1 MANPNKSMQ
10 RHQQLPKCVK
20 ELPSLKLQKIS
31 HHSTAMKE
39 NDSEG
44 VIVEPNDP
52 MNMDIHI
59 LPKGSQV
66 LPFPE
71 FLEEYVYNDP
81 SKAIEQNDIFPVA
94 MDIPSER
101 ERSRMF
107 GTSLLIENHDDEVLV
122 YKNPNVRQPSFEPYI
137 FQKRLQTY
145 YFDELLRQRRV
156 RNQRR
161 SRSEL
166 DANVGLKSVDSIVL
180 DLLYIHSIRK
190 RFTISEV
197 DKFLS
202 LMDDITTVSYAKTV
216 NKTQWRT
223 TKKNY
228 DKFIDIFSPLSRPEY
243 ALPPGM
249 YGTNDPEG
257 NPILPYYG
265 VSVHILEEI
274 GFELL
279 RVKTVREDFVFEH
292 EPMENSNGERLTGPF
307 QTAKKFKELDN
318 YVKNRHGE
326 DAVAL
331 CLALYSDP
339 TKLNPT
345 MSRNVH
351 PVYLTILNIRQSKP
365 IFVGFIPYEVH
376 DIATLEDYLSKN
388 KLINVNK
395 LKDEILGCLKSSD
408 MMRFFE
414 FLFDPLFDLSDNGIV
429 WQVGRGSDAETR
441 RFIPFIVDQ
450 LGDELIQSERTGC
463 SYQCKN
469 FSCGRCLRKNC
480 FSFYNPPIDNDFS
493 MGSYVTFKYHNK
505 EYQSFIIP
513 YSIRRLHVTKDA
525 QKRKIIAFSELANVH
540 ILNEHNNQWYDIVT
554 FDHTKV
560 YVDTTIKKGM
570 STMTYRVHSIE
581 RNKGV
586 RISSKTLLALEDVDI
601 KDLTTLRRPFYGLCN
616 FGLGGTWRNAL
627 VIRDSRDIDVLYDD
641 GDIEKDIPKSRFI
654 YFDAPRND
662 YQMNM
667 FSEGKLS
674 ILLRQIEHFRT
685 TGTTGLILYL
695 TLFIPYP
702 ISMYNPNPKT

>member
-10 RHQQLPKCVK
+10 RHQQLPKCVQQ
-20 ELPSLKLQKIS
+20 LPSLKLQKIFC
-31 HHSTAMKE
+31 HSTAIKE

-81 SKAIEQNDIFPVA
+81 SKAIEQNDIFTVA

-216 NKTQWRT
+216 NKTQLRT

-249 YGTNDPEG
+249 YGTNDPEE

-265 VSVHILEEI
+265 VSVHILEE
-274 GFELL
+274 
-279 RVKTVREDFVFEH
+279 
-292 EPMENSNGERLTGPF
+292 S
-307 QTAKKFKELDN
+307 
-318 YVKNRHGE
+318 
-326 DAVAL
+326 
-331 CLALYSDP
+331 
-339 TKLNPT
+339 
-345 MSRNVH
+345 
-351 PVYLTILNIRQSKP
+351 
-365 IFVGFIPYEVH
+365 
-376 DIATLEDYLSKN
+376 
-388 KLINVNK
+388 
-395 LKDEILGCLKSSD
+395 
-408 MMRFFE
+408 
-414 FLFDPLFDLSDNGIV
+414 
-429 WQVGRGSDAETR
+429 
-441 RFIPFIVDQ
+441 
-450 LGDELIQSERTGC
+450 
-463 SYQCKN
+463 
-469 FSCGRCLRKNC
+469 
-480 FSFYNPPIDNDFS
+480 
-493 MGSYVTFKYHNK
+493 
-505 EYQSFIIP
+505 
-513 YSIRRLHVTKDA
+513 
-525 QKRKIIAFSELANVH
+525 
-540 ILNEHNNQWYDIVT
+540 
-554 FDHTKV
+554 
-560 YVDTTIKKGM
+560 
-570 STMTYRVHSIE
+570 
-581 RNKGV
+581 
-586 RISSKTLLALEDVDI
+586 
-601 KDLTTLRRPFYGLCN
+601 
-616 FGLGGTWRNAL
+616 
-627 VIRDSRDIDVLYDD
+627 
-641 GDIEKDIPKSRFI
+641 
-654 YFDAPRND
+654 
-662 YQMNM
+662 
-667 FSEGKLS
+667 
-674 ILLRQIEHFRT
+674 
-685 TGTTGLILYL
+685 
-695 TLFIPYP
+695 
-702 ISMYNPNPKT
+702 

>member
-1 MANPNKSMQ
+1 MSKLNEWLRCKYCNQLVRCNAANPTKSMQ
-10 RHQQLPKCVK
+10 RHQQLPKCVQ
-20 ELPSLKLQKIS
+20 ELPSLKLQKIT
-31 HHSTAMKE
+31 HQSTAIKE
-39 NDSEG
+39 KYAEG
-44 VIVEPNDP
+44 VIVEPNGP

-59 LPKGSQV
+59 LPQGSQV

-71 FLEEYVYNDP
+71 FLEEYVYNDH
-81 SKAIEQNDIFPVA
+81 SLASEKDDKLPVS
-94 MDIPSER
+94 MDVPSEK
-101 ERSRMF
+101 ERSQMF
-107 GTSLLIENHDDEVLV
+107 GTSLLSENYDDEVLV
-122 YKNPNVRQPSFEPYI
+122 YKNHNVRQPSFEPYI
-137 FQKRLQTY
+137 FQKKLQKD
-145 YFDELLRQRRV
+145 YFDALLSKRSV

-161 SRSEL
+161 SRLEL
-166 DANVGLKSVDSIVL
+166 EANVGLKSVDSIVL
-180 DLLYIHSIRK
+180 DLLYTHSIRK
-190 RFTISEV
+190 GFTISEV

-202 LMDDITTVSYAKTV
+202 LMDDITTISYATTV

-228 DKFIDIFSPLSRPEY
+228 DKFIDVFSPLTRPEY
-243 ALPPGM
+243 ALPPEM
-249 YGTNDPEG
+249 YGVNDPEG

-279 RVKTVREDFVFEH
+279 RVKNVREDFVFEH
-292 EPMENSNGERLTGPF
+292 EPMENSKGERLTGPF
-307 QTAKKFKELDN
+307 QTAKKFKELDH
-318 YVKNRHGE
+318 YVKNHHGE

-414 FLFDPLFDLSDNGIV
+414 FLFDPLFGLSENGIV

-441 RFIPFIVDQ
+441 RFVPFIVDQ

-493 MGSYVTFKYHNK
+493 MGSYVTFKYYNQ
-505 EYQSFIIP
+505 EYQSFIVP
-513 YSIRRLHVTKDA
+513 YSIKRLHVSKDSE
-525 QKRKIIAFSELANVH
+525 KRTIIAFSEMANIH
-540 ILNEHNNQWYDIVT
+540 ILNEDNNQWCDILT
-554 FDHTKV
+554 LDHTKV
-560 YVDTTIKKGM
+560 FVDTTIKKGM
-570 STMTYRVHSIE
+570 RSTTTYRVLSIE

-586 RISSKTLLALEDVDI
+586 RINSNILLALEDVDI
-601 KDLTTLRRPFYGLCN
+601 KDLTTIRRPFNGLCN
-616 FGLGGTWRNAL
+616 FGLGGTWKNAL
-627 VIRDSRDIDVLYDD
+627 VIRDSGELDVLYDD

-674 ILLRQIEHFRT
+674 ILIRQIEHFRT
-685 TGTTGLILYL
+685 TG
-695 TLFIPYP
+695 
-702 ISMYNPNPKT
+702 